1 MTDNDPIAVCAQTVF
16 DADNERFLDIM
27 TRPLAQ
33 RRKLFALFALH
44 YEIAK
49 IPYITQEPML
59 AMMRL
64 QWWRD
69 ALGTLRNGLVENHPI
84 ILALSQEARDLDLDM
99 ADRPITARHWDIEE
113 TEFSDLA
120 AQLAYFSDTFGALY
134 ALCGA
139 SLNLRPDICE
149 QYGKIIGLQRYLHSA
164 PALKSA
170 GKTLFPD
177 INGLLNEARRAQKA
191 LPELVAQ
198 IRPLASDH
206 RRVRRDMAFAIT
218 HWTEAAQPPI
228 PDRPLHNKWLRLRA
242 SIF

>member
-1 MTDNDPIAVCAQTVF
+1 
-16 DADNERFLDIM
+16 
-27 TRPLAQ
+27 
-33 RRKLFALFALH
+33 
-44 YEIAK
+44 
-49 IPYITQEPML
+49 
-59 AMMRL
+59 
-64 QWWRD
+64 
-69 ALGTLRNGLVENHPI
+69 
-84 ILALSQEARDLDLDM
+84 
-99 ADRPITARHWDIEE
+99 
-113 TEFSDLA
+113 
-120 AQLAYFSDTFGALY
+120 
-134 ALCGA
+134 
-139 SLNLRPDICE
+139 LRPDICE